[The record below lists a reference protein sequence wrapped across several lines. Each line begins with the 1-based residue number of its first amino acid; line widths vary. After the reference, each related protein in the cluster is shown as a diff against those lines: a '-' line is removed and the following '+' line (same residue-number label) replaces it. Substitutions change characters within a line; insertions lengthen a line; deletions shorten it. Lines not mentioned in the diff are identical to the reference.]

1 MSMRKNSAFI
11 IPISLLTGLL
21 LVSPAKRFLSPSFE
35 EFTMEIFRHE
45 LEDNTI
51 NLHYTLA
58 DPSVYNIQEKE
69 AGFGLL
75 SLEEHRREN
84 DYIESCR
91 KKIARYMERELT
103 EEEQLTAEILDWWM
117 EGLLA
122 AEDYYYYQEPISPT
136 LGIQAQLPVLLAE
149 FPFRDEQD
157 IQIYLELL
165 EELPVYFEQLAAYE
179 KEKAAQGL
187 FMNDESLAKVL
198 ETCRTQMHV
207 GKDHFLAQTFR
218 ERVEACD
225 FLTADEVISYEAQN
239 LKQLN
244 QYYSTSYQALY
255 DALSKLQGTSQNP
268 YGLYHTPDGISYYE
282 YLLKYS
288 IGTERSIAEITQLLD
303 EQMEDD
309 YETILY
315 ALDQNVDLLS
325 ITLDS
330 PSGQSP
336 QEILTALESDIRE
349 DFPALTDEVVWSVK
363 HVPKTMENYLSPAFY
378 LTPAIDC
385 AQENVIYINPSYA
398 PDQTE
403 LVTTLAHEG
412 YPGHLYQNVFESS
425 KPAVRSLV
433 SIGGYTEGWGL
444 YSEFYAYDFCGLSD
458 SEADFLRSLSSLNYA
473 VCAMMD
479 LFIHG
484 EGWTEN
490 DCAEYLAAFGI
501 TDAAQIHALY
511 QSILEE
517 PSNYLKYYLGYL
529 EICKLKESAATLSSG
544 SSVYAF
550 HKWFLEMGPA
560 PFGILQEHLIQAP
573 LTFSVPDTGSGM
585 PESPAFLALPG
596 TN

>member
-1 MSMRKNSAFI
+1 MRKIPPFI
-11 IPISLLTGLL
+11 IPIGLL
-21 LVSPAKRFLSPSFE
+21 AGFLLIFSAKYVLSPSFD

-58 DPSVYNIQEKE
+58 DPSAYEIQEKE

-84 DYIESCR
+84 DYIENCR
-91 KKIARYMERELT
+91 KKLARYMERELT

-165 EELPVYFEQLAAYE
+165 EELPAYFEQLAAYE
-179 KEKAAQGL
+179 KEKAAEGL

-198 ETCRTQMHV
+198 ETCRAQIHV
-207 GKDHFLAQTFR
+207 GKDHFLAQTFQ
-218 ERVEACD
+218 ERLEACD
-225 FLTADEVISYEAQN
+225 FLTPDEAISYEAQN
-239 LKQLN
+239 LKQLT
-244 QYYSTSYQALY
+244 QYYSASYQALY
-255 DALSKLQGTSQNP
+255 DALSKLRGASRNP
-268 YGLYHTPDGISYYE
+268 YGLYHTPDGIAYYE

-288 IGTERSIAEITQLLD
+288 IGTERSIAEIIQLLD
-303 EQMEDD
+303 EQMADD
-309 YETILY
+309 YEAILY
-315 ALDQNVDLLS
+315 ALDQNIDLLS
-325 ITLDS
+325 VTLDS
-330 PSGQSP
+330 PSSQSP
-336 QEILTALESDIRE
+336 QEILTSLEADIRE
-349 DFPALTDEVVWSVK
+349 DFPTLTDEVVWSVK
-363 HVPKTMENYLSPAFY
+363 HVPKAMESCLSPAFY
-378 LTPAIDC
+378 LTPAIDS
-385 AQENVIYINPSYA
+385 AQENVIYINPSFA

-412 YPGHLYQNVFESS
+412 YPGHLYQNVFEAS
-425 KPAVRSLV
+425 KPPVRSLV

-458 SEADFLRSLSSLNYA
+458 AEADFLRSLSSLNYA

-479 LFIHG
+479 VFIHG

-490 DCAEYLAAFGI
+490 DCSEYLAAFGI

-529 EICKLKESAATLSSG
+529 EICELKESAGALSSG

-560 PFGILQEHLIQAP
+560 PFGILQEHLPQAP
-573 LTFSVPDTGSGM
+573 LTFSIPDTGSGM
-585 PESPAFLALPG
+585 PESPAFLAVPG
-596 TN
+596 MN